1 MGLVPPARG
10 EVSFAGARIDRLP
23 PYRIARLGLGYV
35 PEERR
40 IFTELTVME
49 NLEVG
54 RQAARSGAPTWD
66 EDRLFALFPNLARH
80 ARAAGRAH
88 VGRRAADADHRP
100 HPDGQSASACCS
112 TSRRKGWRRSSS
124 SRWRSRSAR

>member
-10 EVSFAGARIDRLP
+10 EVSFGGARIDRLP

-40 IFTELTVME
+40 IFTELSVME

-54 RQAARSGAPTWD
+54 RQA
-66 EDRLFALFPNLARH
+66 
-80 ARAAGRAH
+80 RAYRRADL
-88 VGRRAADADHRP
+88 GRR
-100 HPDGQSASACCS
+100 
-112 TSRRKGWRRSSS
+112 TSS
-124 SRWRSRSAR
+124 SRSSPTSHGCASGRAGACRAASSRCSPSPAR